1 MHNWKKREEGRD
13 NSRYFVQ
20 KNVCKTNMIHIH
32 WTIHYP
38 SGTKTSDKGDPN
50 HDLLISIYR
59 VTYFISLFPC
69 NSSTKTRVVN
79 KFYEACSLGNLP
91 TREYVCEIDSYC
103 NGRIKA
109 CNLRYFETFRWLVF
123 GVFFRIFR
131 KNKEYFSSHLTLREN
146 KSEAQRILCNC
157 SDVWSLAPRWGST
170 TRDQLDR
177 PWKVVIKSYLRCVV
191 CPMYNML
198 GHETSINCKSFA
210 FVSHVWVK
218 SWSSA
223 LWGNLR
229 SGKYLMTHVV
239 MSLKVQ

>member
-1 MHNWKKREEGRD
+1 MYAKRIWYIFIEPFTTQVELKLQIK
-13 NSRYFVQ
+13 V
-20 KNVCKTNMIHIH
+20 I
-32 WTIHYP
+32 
-38 SGTKTSDKGDPN
+38 DPN

-170 TRDQLDR
+170 TRDR
-177 PWKVVIKSYLRCVV
+177 STVE
-191 CPMYNML
+191 
-198 GHETSINCKSFA
+198 G
-210 FVSHVWVK
+210 
-218 SWSSA
+218 
-223 LWGNLR
+223 GN
-229 SGKYLMTHVV
+229 
-239 MSLKVQ
+239 